1 MGDQE
6 IPVFITASWDEVVFC
21 KLACVLSENNDRCQS
36 SKKEIRFACKQLHCK
51 QISTHTGIDNMQMS
65 LCFFHMFMWCDGYT

>member
-21 KLACVLSENNDRCQS
+21 KLACAFSENNDRYQY
-36 SKKEIRFACKQLHCK
+36 SKKEIRFACKHLHCK
-51 QISTHTGIDNMQMS
+51 
-65 LCFFHMFMWCDGYT
+65 LV